1 MKQHKIRFA
10 FATAVFLA
18 GWSAAFAQTAPAPST
33 APMSAVATHAM
44 TPGQIAIAHHRL
56 PKSFTTEAAA
66 LAHCETTVIWAN
78 PKAKLY
84 YPQASAGFGKA
95 QPGVYA
101 CVRDAIKAGFK
112 KTAA

>member
-1 MKQHKIRFA
+1 MKQNQIRFA
-10 FATAVFLA
+10 LATAVFLA
-18 GWSAAFAQTAPAPST
+18 GSSAAFAQTSAPSA
-33 APMSAVATHAM
+33 APMSAVATRAM

-66 LAHCETTVIWAN
+66 LAHCKTTVIWAN

>member
-1 MKQHKIRFA
+1 MKQTKIRFA
-10 FATAVFLA
+10 LATAVFLA
-18 GWSAAFAQTAPAPST
+18 GSSAAFAQTAAPSA
-33 APMSAVATHAM
+33 APVKAVATHAM

-66 LAHCETTVIWAN
+66 VEHCKTTVIWAN

-84 YPQASAGFGKA
+84 YPQAAAGFGKV

-101 CVRDAIKAGFK
+101 CVRDAVKAGFK
-112 KTAA
+112 PAA